1 MRQRN
6 GPIVALVYAHVLVAE
21 DDQRQAELLRQYLR
35 AAGHQVTIVHDGRAA
50 LVQARRQPP
59 DLLILDVMMPGMDG
73 LEVCRALRRD
83 SDLMVLMLTARSSED
98 DLLAGLE
105 LGADDYLTKPYSPR
119 ELVARVRTL
128 LRRRRPV
135 GPEGAEVSVVGP
147 LTVDAGRHRVEVTG
161 QVVECTPGE
170 FAILAAM
177 AARPE
182 RVFTR
187 AQLLDHTR
195 GVERSSTV
203 RTIDMHVSNLR
214 RKMEPNPR
222 RPALLI
228 TVYGTGYKL
237 TGGPR

>member
-1 MRQRN
+1 MC
-6 GPIVALVYAHVLVAE
+6 AHVLVAE

-35 AAGHQVTIVHDGRAA
+35 AAGHQVTVVHDGRSA
-50 LVQARRQPP
+50 LAQSRRQPP
-59 DLLILDVMMPGMDG
+59 DLLILDLMMPHLDG

-83 SDLMVLMLTARSSED
+83 DSGLMVLMLTARADED
-98 DLLAGLE
+98 DLLTGLE

-128 LRRRRPV
+128 LRRRRPSRDKDD
-135 GPEGAEVSVVGP
+135 EVYVAGP
-147 LTVDAGRHRVEVTG
+147 LTVDAGRHRVEVAGT
-161 QVVECTPGE
+161 VVDCTPGE

-187 AQLLDHTR
+187 TQLLDHTR
-195 GVERSSTV
+195 GIERSSTV

-214 RKMEPNPR
+214 RKIEPDPR
-222 RPALLI
+222 RPALLV
-228 TVYGTGYKL
+228 TVYGLGYKL
-237 TGGPR
+237 TGEP